1 MIQANGF
8 KPFRTRSVGGGIYP
22 FFHIRAAGYI
32 FVRLYTFQI
41 CEKTF

>member
-1 MIQANGF
+1 MIQANDF
-8 KPFRTRSVGGGIYP
+8 KPFRTRSVGGGHLP
-22 FFHIRAAGYI
+22 VFHIRAAGYI

>member
-8 KPFRTRSVGGGIYP
+8 KPFRTRSVGGGGGIYP

-32 FVRLYTFQI
+32 FVRL
-41 CEKTF
+41 